1 MSDLDDTAGALALS
15 TRIPKP
21 PIAIVLTGA
30 GARGAYEAG
39 FVSRLLPELKSTRP
53 TIIVGTSAGAINA
66 ALLASLAART
76 PEEASREIVERWR
89 HIHKEMVL
97 GPAWRSLLR
106 AGRQYITGLLF
117 GRDAP
122 TSLLDTRP
130 LLTSLRDRSLLDWD
144 VINDNLNDARIVDS
158 SDCRSETTTGEQRA
172 DERDDKRERKVDVLA
187 VATTE
192 SGSGRTKIFYQMRP
206 KAQARSENPVK
217 IPVDDD
223 ERAIDYVS
231 TELSPEHVRASAAI
245 PVLFPPT
252 WLGSQHRGRYYVDGG
267 LRLNAPLKPAIEFG
281 ANGII
286 VISTDSRRYGASA
299 AVSTDRIPSIQ
310 DHILQAMRLITSD
323 RMIEEVAALVQNNAV
338 LRAFSENQLEPK
350 VVRQEK
356 PIPVVFGGPSGHNDV
371 GSVAARA
378 LEDILRGTRKLGH
391 LDLHLLYMLTST
403 SPYSR
408 PDVLSYILFEPQ
420 FINAAIQAGI
430 EDADELIEN
439 ADELISGGSREAK
452 IWSMLRRRHAEKMSQ
467 SQRCP

>member
-15 TRIPKP
+15 TPMPKP

-39 FVSRLLPELKSTRP
+39 FISRLLPELKNTRP

-89 HIHKEMVL
+89 RIHKEMVL

-106 AGRQYITGLLF
+106 AGRQYITGLLL
-117 GRDAP
+117 GMDAP
-122 TSLLDTRP
+122 TSLLDTGP
-130 LLTSLRDRSLLDWD
+130 LATSLRDRSLLDWD
-144 VINDNLNDARIVDS
+144 VIHDNLKDDPS
-158 SDCRSETTTGEQRA
+158 ECDEQSDNA
-172 DERDDKRERKVDVLA
+172 RERKVDVLA

-192 SGSGRTKIFYQMRP
+192 SGSGRTKIFYQMRRR
-206 KAQARSENPVK
+206 AQARGTDPVK
-217 IPVDDD
+217 VPTDDD
-223 ERAIDYVS
+223 ERAIDYVP
-231 TELSPEHVRASAAI
+231 TYLSPEHVRASAAI
-245 PVLFPPT
+245 PVLFPPIR
-252 WLGSQHRGRYYVDGG
+252 LGSQSRGHYYVDGG
-267 LRLNAPLKPAIEFG
+267 LRLNAPLKPAIDFG

-299 AVSTDRIPSIQ
+299 AVSTDKPPSIQ

-323 RMIEEVAALVQNNAV
+323 RMIEEIAALVQNNAV
-338 LRAFSENQLEPK
+338 IRALSENRMESK

-356 PIPVVFGGPSGHNDV
+356 PIPVIFGGPSERNNV

-378 LEDILRGTRKLGH
+378 LEDILRGPRKLGH
-391 LDLHLLYMLTST
+391 LDLSLLYWLTST

-420 FINAAIQAGI
+420 FIGAAIQAGI

-439 ADELISGGSREAK
+439 ADELISGGSREAR